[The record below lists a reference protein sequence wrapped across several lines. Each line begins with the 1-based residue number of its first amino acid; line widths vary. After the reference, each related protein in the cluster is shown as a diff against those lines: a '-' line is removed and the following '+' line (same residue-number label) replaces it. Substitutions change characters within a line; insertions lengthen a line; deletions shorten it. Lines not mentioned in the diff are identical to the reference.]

1 MNWICRST
9 VKSKRWLGARE
20 EGVPMC
26 THDCFLGR
34 CEDGV
39 QFLTLATRWHYH
51 PGLLDGGELLI
62 TEASLVAQ

>member
-1 MNWICRST
+1 
-9 VKSKRWLGARE
+9 
-20 EGVPMC
+20 MC